1 MADVLY
7 YVIPCYNEEDVLPLT
22 APVFVQKL
30 KSLIAAGVVA
40 EESRVLFV
48 NDGSKDR
55 TWELIKE
62 IHAREPLA
70 LGVDLARNGGEK
82 NALLAGMYYAA
93 ERADCMITM
102 DSDLQDDIDA
112 SDEMLREYYNG
123 NDLVL
128 GVRNQRK
135 DDPLSER
142 FFSASFYL
150 MMKIFRTG
158 LVSQHSNFRLMS
170 RRAVKM
176 LRSYGNIPYFLP
188 AVASTMP
195 LPRATVTHARAARK
209 AGKSHYNYKSKIRLA
224 LDSVLVHSRLL
235 PWLALAGLCL
245 CALAALA
252 GLILLIV
259 FGAKD
264 HVFSGWSFVLCFGGA
279 MGALGFFVMGAW
291 LARVG
296 LYRSFADHTAPP
308 DVREETK

>member
-170 RRAVKM
+170 RKAVEM
-176 LRSYGNIPYFLP
+176 LKSYGNINK
-188 AVASTMP
+188 
-195 LPRATVTHARAARK
+195 H
-209 AGKSHYNYKSKIRLA
+209 
-224 LDSVLVHSRLL
+224 
-235 PWLALAGLCL
+235 
-245 CALAALA
+245 
-252 GLILLIV
+252 
-259 FGAKD
+259 
-264 HVFSGWSFVLCFGGA
+264 
-279 MGALGFFVMGAW
+279 
-291 LARVG
+291 
-296 LYRSFADHTAPP
+296 
-308 DVREETK
+308 